1 MTAFLDT
8 NVLVY
13 AQGVGTKSEKARQ
26 VVLEGGIVSV
36 QVLNELT
43 NVLRRK
49 FGLDWNEIAE
59 VLEDVKTALDSVRP
73 IGLET
78 HVAALDLSRDNGFNF
93 YDSLIIAAALEAGCD
108 QLLTEDL
115 QAGRRIEGLV
125 IVNPFAS

>member
-13 AQGVGTKSEKARQ
+13 AQGEGSKSEKARQ

-43 NVLRRK
+43 NVLKRK
-49 FGLDWNEIAE
+49 FDLDWNEIAE
-59 VLEDVKTALDSVRP
+59 VLEDVKTALDPVRP

-93 YDSLIIAAALEAGCD
+93 YDSLIIAAALEADCD

>member
-13 AQGVGTKSEKARQ
+13 AQGVGSKSEKARQ

-43 NVLRRK
+43 NVLKRK

-59 VLEDVKTALDSVRP
+59 VLEDVKTALDPVRP
-73 IGLET
+73 IGLKT
-78 HVAALDLSRDNGFNF
+78 HVAALDLSRDNGFNI
-93 YDSLIIAAALEAGCD
+93 YDSLIIAAALEADCD

-125 IVNPFAS
+125 IVNPFAT

>member
-13 AQGVGTKSEKARQ
+13 AQCVGTKSEKARH

-49 FGLDWNEIAE
+49 IGLDWNEIAE
-59 VLEDVKTALDSVRP
+59 VLEDVKTALDPVRP

-93 YDSLIIAAALEAGCD
+93 YDSLIIAAALEADCD

-115 QAGRRIEGLV
+115 QSGRRIEGLV
-125 IVNPFAS
+125 IVNPFAT

>member
-13 AQGVGTKSEKARQ
+13 AQGVGSKSEKARQ

-43 NVLRRK
+43 NVLKRK
-49 FGLDWNEIAE
+49 FDLDWNEIAE
-59 VLEDVKTALDSVRP
+59 VLEDVKTALDPVRP

-93 YDSLIIAAALEAGCD
+93 YDSLIIAAALEADCD

-125 IVNPFAS
+125 IVNPFAT